1 MLVYH
6 SLVSSK
12 LRYGLVCWA
21 SASQFLLDKV
31 NVVHNKIITYMTF
44 EKRNRPIWPLYC
56 QLNVLPLSLLIQIE
70 YAKTMYKFENKLLP
84 QAFDNY
90 FKKPSHQHFT
100 RFAQN
105 NYAKVR
111 ITSAKEKS
119 LLKHIGPNIW
129 IHIPANIKNAM
140 SLKVFIHSYR
150 THLIGNYTD
159 S

>member
-12 LRYGLVCWA
+12 LRYGLICWA

-31 NVVHNKIITYMTF
+31 NVAHNKIITYMTF

-84 QAFDNY
+84 QVFENY
-90 FKKPSHQHFT
+90 FKRPSHHHNT
-100 RFAQN
+100 RFAKN
-105 NYAKVR
+105 NFEKVR

-119 LLKHIGPNIW
+119 LLKYIGPNIW
-129 IHIPANIKNAM
+129 TNIPLNIKNAM
-140 SLKVFIHSYR
+140 SLKVFINSYR
-150 THLIGNYTD
+150 IHLIGNYTD

>member
-12 LRYGLVCWA
+12 LRYGLICWA

-84 QAFDNY
+84 QVFENY
-90 FKKPSHQHFT
+90 L
-100 RFAQN
+100 RN
-105 NYAKVR
+105 CLIN
-111 ITSAKEKS
+111 ITHTICPKQLCKS
-119 LLKHIGPNIW
+119 
-129 IHIPANIKNAM
+129 KNFNSKRDKS
-140 SLKVFIHSYR
+140 SLS
-150 THLIGNYTD
+150 
-159 S
+159 